1 MNHRKKQIQKI
12 QDNIPVFPY
21 RYRYDVFS
29 ALAVF
34 ILDGLKT
41 HRKYNVN
48 SYAPDFKNIE
58 EWHKT
63 IDKMIWS
70 FDQIVN
76 ECPDDPETIHFNKK
90 WKEAEEKGIK
100 LMKTNGDQVV
110 FSEILDEGRP
120 TKEEV
125 LAYHARIQ
133 EGLDLFAKYFR
144 DLWD

>member
-1 MNHRKKQIQKI
+1 MFKRKKQIKKLQGGL
-12 QDNIPVFPY
+12 PVFPEEY
-21 RYRYDVFS
+21 GYEAFHVM
-29 ALAVF
+29 AVY
-34 ILDGLKT
+34 ILGGLKAY
-41 HRKYNVN
+41 KSCGN
-48 SYAPDFKNIE
+48 SYPGTLKSYN
-58 EWHKT
+58 EWMQLL
-63 IDKMIWS
+63 DKMIWS

-100 LMKTNGDQVV
+100 LMKTNGNQIV